1 MNLEKYTI
9 ENIIERDE
17 KKYFYDNIR
26 KREILIT
33 PEEIIRQKVIQ
44 YLIEELDVPVEALD
58 EETPLSYYKFPSNR
72 RPDILILGKNVE
84 TGDSVP
90 AVVIECKAPNVIL
103 YDEVFDQT
111 LYYANNLQADY
122 ILITNGKEY
131 VAAVYDFDKQRYVDI
146 EELPRYDD
154 LFNYRYKAKEID
166 WFESF
171 ERRGEKSIR
180 LGAYILIKD
189 IIKGRRVKSSAFA
202 A

>member
-1 MNLEKYTI
+1 MNLNKYTI
-9 ENIIERDE
+9 EGIIKKDG

-33 PEEIIRQKVIQ
+33 PEEIVRQKVVQ
-44 YLIEELDVPVEALD
+44 YLIEELNVPLEALD
-58 EETPLSYYKFPSNR
+58 EETALSYYKFPSKK

-90 AVVIECKAPNVIL
+90 AVVIECKAPSVIL
-103 YDEVFDQT
+103 SDEVFDQA

-122 ILITNGKEY
+122 VLITNGQEH

-154 LFNYRYKAKEID
+154 LFNYRYKVKETD
-166 WFESF
+166 
-171 ERRGEKSIR
+171 
-180 LGAYILIKD
+180 
-189 IIKGRRVKSSAFA
+189 
-202 A
+202 